1 MAVSGRVHTITIPDA
16 AEYEGDF
23 IISPARSKWR
33 VYHDGEG
40 YSSTSGQVLKLGK
53 VVRGEDDKP
62 LSYDTKEEAI
72 EYARAETAQRHAIRK
87 ASIAAFKAA
96 KAQE

>member
-1 MAVSGRVHTITIPDA
+1 MAVSSRVHTITIPDA

-40 YSSTSGQVLKLGK
+40 YSGTSGQVLKLGK
-53 VVRGEDDKP
+53 MVRGDDGKP
-62 LSYDTKEEAI
+62 VSYDTKEEAI
-72 EYARAETAQRHAIRK
+72 GYARAESRVRRDIRQ

-96 KAQE
+96 KAKE